1 MKCFRKNRI
10 LRCIFYNEISV
21 WFSYIISRLYRSDIN
36 EHLGTLY
43 KYAINCSHITELGTR
58 TCVSTRSFL
67 LGLIHTNFLRPKV
80 LVCVDLERLPETEY
94 IENAC
99 DYHRINYHFYE
110 MNDLEIELERTDLLF
125 IDTWHVYGQLKRE
138 LEKHHSKVRKYI
150 ILHDTTIDAI
160 TSESIRMKH
169 NIGEKMKES
178 GFKYEEITRGIW
190 PAVEEFLIKHP
201 EFYLREKFTNNNG
214 LTILERKLK

>member
-1 MKCFRKNRI
+1 MKCFRKITNF
-10 LRCIFYNEISV
+10 LLYNEVSI
-21 WFSYIISRLYRSDIN
+21 WFRYIISRLYRSDIN

-43 KYAINCSHITELGTR
+43 NYAVTCSHITELGTR
-58 TCVSTRSFL
+58 NCVSTKSFL
-67 LGLIHTNFLRPKV
+67 LGLIHSDLLRPKV
-80 LVCVDLERLPETEY
+80 LICVDIERSFEVDYVEY
-94 IENAC
+94 AC
-99 DYHRINYHFYE
+99 DYNRIKYHFYE
-110 MNDLEIELERTDLLF
+110 MNDLDIELERTDLLF

-150 ILHDTTIDAI
+150 ILHDTTVDAI
-160 TSESIRMKH
+160 TSESIRMNH
-169 NIGEKMKES
+169 NIEDKIKES

-201 EFYLREKFTNNNG
+201 EFYVKEKFNNNNG